1 MPRSPEY
8 TKCFPT
14 GIFYENQG
22 FPPPLRETARL
33 VRHNDTHEATAIF
46 MRLTLRTL
54 LAWLDNV
61 LPAETQ
67 KQLGDKV
74 TASPVAQQLVARI
87 RGVVERPQV
96 SAPSVMGK
104 GLATD
109 ANSVAEYLDNM
120 LAPDRLQPFERICIE
135 SDVHLAEVAACHT
148 LLAQMNEDPTVLAPL
163 DKAGRA
169 RLLAAMQHLSATAEA
184 TANREHATA
193 RNGVAA
199 PQASASIGAQKATGG
214 LDEIQCDS
222 VLLDAKSVRDRTN
235 YSMHGSV
242 HSAGTPPRARSQK
255 ASLGAWAAAV
265 FAMAL
270 LVILGFFLV
279 RAIGGSRRP
288 PVPAQPAPPVAAA
301 KPANAGAILEKTNE
315 EKTTQSDATQTD
327 STETDAAIDAALDGD
342 ALPDGPAV
350 VHTDPQPRAPN
361 TIGAPVQTAPQAD
374 GVEVTETNPGEASPT
389 RVPRGD
395 AMAIAAIPTPA
406 AVPVP
411 VDLTARLD
419 AGLAPVG
426 RSEIGIGFVGRSGL
440 LLHKIV
446 DAGQSAWVPFVPDAA
461 MAPPEELLVPPG
473 FHAEFNVQGVTINLL
488 PRTKAKLSVDAD
500 GTPRLEIVFGRA
512 IVRASRRDAYLGM
525 NAGQLIGT
533 VIAGLIEPIAIY
545 VELNRS
551 GGANPAVDPTRV
563 RAGIISVEGG
573 FVWRQGEQ
581 LPVEG
586 DRLLEGIAAQG
597 MVESRNSIEW
607 DSLRPTMVTVAR
619 QRELPEWTKSATR
632 SDPLEKSAC
641 ERLAARV
648 AARAAASLP
657 LDQDLRE
664 MAAEKNGRVEDKQL
678 AVSTLALLGEFNE
691 LVEVLCASAPGR
703 KLEARQWTVLEA
715 ATVPLALSRG
725 TIAADKLRA
734 AFETHSPH
742 GKAEWLFA
750 MARGFT
756 DDDLTKGAAA
766 DLVKSLEDGELV
778 VRRYA
783 FKCLTDIARSSE
795 TDKLRYRPD
804 GMLESRREG
813 VQWWKGQLDKGAIR
827 HSTAA
832 VEATGS

>member
-1 MPRSPEY
+1 
-8 TKCFPT
+8 
-14 GIFYENQG
+14 
-22 FPPPLRETARL
+22 
-33 VRHNDTHEATAIF
+33 

-61 LPAETQ
+61 LPPETQ

-74 TASPVAQQLVARI
+74 TDSPVAQQIVSRI

-96 SAPSVMGK
+96 SAPTVLGK
-104 GLATD
+104 GLAND
-109 ANSVAEYLDNM
+109 ANSVAEYLDNT
-120 LAPDRLQPFERICIE
+120 LALDRLQPFERICIE

-169 RLLAAMQHLSATAEA
+169 RLLAAMGHLSATAEA
-184 TANREHATA
+184 TATREQTTA
-193 RNGVAA
+193 RNGVATL
-199 PQASASIGAQKATGG
+199 QASASIGAQKPAGVS
-214 LDEIQCDS
+214 EKIQCDS
-222 VLLDAKSVRDRTN
+222 VLLDAKGVRDRTQFAMRGRVN
-235 YSMHGSV
+235 
-242 HSAGTPPRARSQK
+242 SAGTPPRSRSQN

-265 FAMAL
+265 CAMVL
-270 LVILGFFLV
+270 LLLLGFFLV
-279 RAIGGSRRP
+279 RATVGSRRP
-288 PVPAQPAPPVAAA
+288 PVPVQPAPSVAASE
-301 KPANAGAILEKTNE
+301 PANAGAIREQTNGE
-315 EKTTQSDATQTD
+315 NPTQSDATQSDPTQN
-327 STETDAAIDAALDGD
+327 DAAVDAALNGEP
-342 ALPDGPAV
+342 LSDGPAGA
-350 VHTDPQPRAPN
+350 DAEPQPPAPN
-361 TIGAPVQTAPQAD
+361 TIGVPVQTALQAD
-374 GVEVTETNPGEASPT
+374 GVDVAETPLGEASQT

-395 AMAIAAIPTPA
+395 AMAIAAIPPSS

-411 VDLTARLD
+411 VDLTAGLD
-419 AGLAPVG
+419 AGLATAG
-426 RSEIGIGFVGRSGL
+426 RSQNGVGFVGRSGL

-446 DAGQSAWVPFVPDAA
+446 EAGQPAWVPFAPGAA

-473 FHAEFNVQGVTINLL
+473 FHTEFNVQGVTISLL
-488 PRTKAKLSVDAD
+488 PRTKAKLSVDPD
-500 GTPRLEIVFGRA
+500 GTPRIEIVFGRA
-512 IVRASRRDAYLGM
+512 IVRASRRDAHLGM
-525 NAGQLIGT
+525 NAGQIIGT
-533 VIAGLIEPIAIY
+533 VIDGLIEPIAIH
-545 VELNRS
+545 VELERS
-551 GGANPAVDPTRV
+551 AGANPAVDPTRV
-563 RAGIISVEGG
+563 HAGIISVEGG
-573 FVWRQGEQ
+573 VVWRQGEQ

-641 ERLAARV
+641 ERLAARAV
-648 AARAAASLP
+648 ASLP

-664 MAAEKNGRVEDKQL
+664 IAAEKSGRVEDKQL

>member
-1 MPRSPEY
+1 
-8 TKCFPT
+8 
-14 GIFYENQG
+14 
-22 FPPPLRETARL
+22 
-33 VRHNDTHEATAIF
+33 

-61 LPAETQ
+61 LPPETQ

-74 TASPVAQQLVARI
+74 TDSPVAQQIVSRI

-96 SAPSVMGK
+96 SAPTVLGK
-104 GLATD
+104 GLAND
-109 ANSVAEYLDNM
+109 ANSVAEYLDNT
-120 LAPDRLQPFERICIE
+120 LALDRLQPFERICIE

-169 RLLAAMQHLSATAEA
+169 RLLAAMGHLSATAEA
-184 TANREHATA
+184 TATREQTTA
-193 RNGVAA
+193 RNGVATL
-199 PQASASIGAQKATGG
+199 QASASIGAQKPAGVS
-214 LDEIQCDS
+214 EKIQCDS
-222 VLLDAKSVRDRTN
+222 VLLDAKGVRDRTQFA
-235 YSMHGSV
+235 MRGRV
-242 HSAGTPPRARSQK
+242 DSAGTPPRSRSQN

-265 FAMAL
+265 CAMVL
-270 LVILGFFLV
+270 LLLLGFFLV
-279 RAIGGSRRP
+279 RATVGSRRP
-288 PVPAQPAPPVAAA
+288 PVPVQPAPSVAASE
-301 KPANAGAILEKTNE
+301 PANAGAIREQTNGE
-315 EKTTQSDATQTD
+315 NPTQSDATQSDPTQN
-327 STETDAAIDAALDGD
+327 DAAVDAALNGEP
-342 ALPDGPAV
+342 LSDGPAGA
-350 VHTDPQPRAPN
+350 DAEPQPPAPN
-361 TIGAPVQTAPQAD
+361 TIGVPVQTALQAD
-374 GVEVTETNPGEASPT
+374 GVEVAETPLGEASQT

-395 AMAIAAIPTPA
+395 AMAIAAIPPSS

-411 VDLTARLD
+411 VDLTAGLD
-419 AGLAPVG
+419 AGLATAG
-426 RSEIGIGFVGRSGL
+426 RSQNGVGFVGRSGL

-446 DAGQSAWVPFVPDAA
+446 EAGQSAWVPFAAGAA

-473 FHAEFNVQGVTINLL
+473 FHTEFNVQGVTISLL
-488 PRTKAKLSVDAD
+488 PRTKAKLSVDPD
-500 GTPRLEIVFGRA
+500 GTPRIEIVFGRA
-512 IVRASRRDAYLGM
+512 IVRASRRDAHLGM
-525 NAGQLIGT
+525 NAGQIIGT
-533 VIAGLIEPIAIY
+533 VIDGLIEPIAIH
-545 VELNRS
+545 VELERS
-551 GGANPAVDPTRV
+551 AGANPAVDPTRV
-563 RAGIISVEGG
+563 HAGIISVEGG
-573 FVWRQGEQ
+573 FVWRQGAGQ
-581 LPVEG
+581 LPVDG
-586 DRLLEGIAAQG
+586 GGLLEGMAVQG
-597 MVESRNSIEW
+597 LVESRNSISW
-607 DSLRPTMVTVAR
+607 DSLRPTRVTVAR

-641 ERLAARV
+641 ERLAARAV
-648 AARAAASLP
+648 ASLP

-664 MAAEKNGRVEDKQL
+664 IAAEKSGRVEDKQL

-756 DDDLTKGAAA
+756 DDDLINGAAA

-813 VQWWKGQLDKGAIR
+813 VQWWKGQLEKGAIR